1 MRNPDEVDAAATQRL
16 SWSERALTRA
26 EILLALGKGQSG
38 DELVNP
44 HFESAVPSDVKA
56 RAGRSSVAIVILDEA
71 QPTIVLT
78 KRSAKIRFGGQ
89 FCFPGGREA
98 PGDDGLKQTALRE
111 TFEEINVLPS
121 ALTYIGCLGTYFT
134 HAGYLIEP
142 NVFMADADVSYR
154 PDPDEVAEIVLV
166 PLSALQN
173 KANYHLVPRGGGRA
187 NFNFRWSH
195 IQVGGPT
202 VSLMIHLM
210 HSLSGVLNPHD
221 RNSWRDKF

>member
-26 EILLALGKGQSG
+26 EILHALGKGQSG

-98 PGDDGLKQTALRE
+98 PEDDGLKQTALRE

-154 PDPDEVAEIVLV
+154 PDPDEVAEIVL
-166 PLSALQN
+166 QN
-173 KANYHLVPRGGGRA
+173 KANYHLVTRGGGRA

>member
-1 MRNPDEVDAAATQRL
+1 MSKVDGTAAPFEQRL
-16 SWSERALTRA
+16 NWSARALDRA
-26 EILLALGKGQSG
+26 EILQSLSKGRS
-38 DELVNP
+38 DIELVNP
-44 HFESAVPSDVKA
+44 HFEPPVPNSKKGS
-56 RAGRSSVAIVILDEA
+56 AGRSSVAIVIVDQAEPAIL
-71 QPTIVLT
+71 VT
-78 KRSAKIRFGGQ
+78 KRSVRIRFGGQ

-98 PGDDGLKQTALRE
+98 PEDDSLRHTALRE

-134 HAGYLIEP
+134 HAGYLIEA

-154 PDPDEVAEIVLV
+154 ADPDEVAEIVVV

-173 KANYHLVPRGGGRA
+173 KTNYHLVKRGGGRA

-195 IQVGGPT
+195 LQVGGPT

-210 HSLSGVLNPHD
+210 HSLSGVSNPHD
-221 RNSWRDKF
+221 RNSWRDRS

>member
-1 MRNPDEVDAAATQRL
+1 MHNTDMADVAFRQRL
-16 SWSERALTRA
+16 SWSEQAMTRA
-26 EILLALGKGQSG
+26 EMVQALGTGQAG

-44 HFESAVPSDVKA
+44 HFEPAVPNDIKA
-56 RAGRSSVAIVILDEA
+56 SAGRSSVAIVVLDLAE
-71 QPTIVLT
+71 PVVLLT

-98 PGDDGLKQTALRE
+98 PEDKGLRQTALRE
-111 TFEEINVLPS
+111 TVEEINVLPS
-121 ALTYIGCLGTYFT
+121 ALTFVGCLGTYFT

-142 NVFMADADVSYR
+142 NVFMADADLSYWAN
-154 PDPDEVAEIVLV
+154 PDEVAEIVLV
-166 PLSALQN
+166 PLSELQN
-173 KANYHLVPRGGGRA
+173 KGNYHLLKRGGGRA
-187 NFNFRWSH
+187 NFSFRWSR

-210 HSLSGVLNPHD
+210 HSLSGVPNPHD

>member
-1 MRNPDEVDAAATQRL
+1 MGEIDEASEAFAQRL
-16 SWSERALTRA
+16 SWSEAPLTGAAMVQALS
-26 EILLALGKGQSG
+26 KGQAD

-44 HFESAVPSDVKA
+44 HFEPAVSSDLKA
-56 RAGRSSVAIVILDEA
+56 RSGRSSVAIVIVNRAEPAIL
-71 QPTIVLT
+71 LT

-98 PGDDGLKQTALRE
+98 PEDAGLQQTALRE

-121 ALTYIGCLGTYFT
+121 ALTFVGCLGRYFT

-142 NVFMADADVSYR
+142 HVFTADADLSFR
-154 PDPDEVAEIVLV
+154 ADPAEVAEIVMV
-166 PLSALQN
+166 PVTELQN
-173 KANYHLVPRGGGRA
+173 KTNYHLVHRGDGRA
-187 NFNFRWSH
+187 NFNFRWAH

-210 HSLSGVLNPHD
+210 HSLSGGLNPHD

>member
-1 MRNPDEVDAAATQRL
+1 MHNIDVPDAAFKQR
-16 SWSERALTRA
+16 SNWSERALTCP
-26 EILLALGKGQSG
+26 EILQALGKGEAG
-38 DELVNP
+38 HELVNP
-44 HFESAVPSDVKA
+44 HFEPAVANDTKA
-56 RAGRSSVAIVILDEA
+56 RAGRASVAIVILDQAEPA
-71 QPTIVLT
+71 IVLT

-98 PGDDGLKQTALRE
+98 PEDQDLRQTALRE

-121 ALTYIGCLGTYFT
+121 ALRFAGCLGTYFT

-142 NVFMADADVSYR
+142 NVFMANADLSYR

-173 KANYHLVPRGGGRA
+173 KVNYHLVKRGGGHA
-187 NFNFRWSH
+187 NFNFRWSGL
-195 IQVGGPT
+195 QVGGPT

-210 HSLSGVLNPHD
+210 HSLSGVSNPHD

>member
-1 MRNPDEVDAAATQRL
+1 MHNTDMADAAFRQRL
-16 SWSERALTRA
+16 SWSEHVLTRA
-26 EILLALGKGQSG
+26 EMVQALGTGQAG

-44 HFESAVPSDVKA
+44 HFEPAVPNDIKA
-56 RAGRSSVAIVILDEA
+56 GAGRSSVAIVVLDQAE
-71 QPTIVLT
+71 PVVLLT

-98 PGDDGLKQTALRE
+98 PEDQGLQQTALRE

-134 HAGYLIEP
+134 HAGYLIEA
-142 NVFMADADVSYR
+142 NAFMADADVSYR
-154 PDPDEVAEIVLV
+154 ADPDEVAEIVVV

-173 KANYHLVPRGGGRA
+173 KTNYHLVKRGGGRA

-195 IQVGGPT
+195 LQVGGPT

-210 HSLSGVLNPHD
+210 HSLSGVSNPHD

>member
-16 SWSERALTRA
+16 GWSERALTRA
-26 EILLALGKGQSG
+26 EILHALGKGQSG

-98 PGDDGLKQTALRE
+98 PEDDGLKQTALRE

-134 HAGYLIEP
+134 HTGYLIEP

-210 HSLSGVLNPHD
+210 HSLSGVPNPRG

>member
-1 MRNPDEVDAAATQRL
+1 MHNTDMADAAFRQRL
-16 SWSERALTRA
+16 SWSEHVLTRA
-26 EILLALGKGQSG
+26 EMVQALGRGQAG

-44 HFESAVPSDVKA
+44 HFEPAVPNDIKA
-56 RAGRSSVAIVILDEA
+56 GAGRSSVAIVVLDQAE
-71 QPTIVLT
+71 PVVLLT
-78 KRSAKIRFGGQ
+78 KRSAEIRFGGQ

-98 PGDDGLKQTALRE
+98 PEDEGLRQTALRE

-121 ALTYIGCLGTYFT
+121 ALTFVGCLGTYFT

-142 NVFMADADVSYR
+142 NVFMADPDLSYWAN
-154 PDPDEVAEIVLV
+154 PDEVAEIVLV
-166 PLSALQN
+166 PLSELQN
-173 KANYHLVPRGGGRA
+173 KSNYHLVKRGGGRA
-187 NFNFRWSH
+187 NFSFRWSR

-210 HSLSGVLNPHD
+210 HSLSGVPNPRG

>member
-26 EILLALGKGQSG
+26 EILHALGKGQSG

-98 PGDDGLKQTALRE
+98 PEDDGLKQTALRE

-173 KANYHLVPRGGGRA
+173 KANYHLVTRGGWTRQFQFSVVA
-187 NFNFRWSH
+187 Y
-195 IQVGGPT
+195 
-202 VSLMIHLM
+202 
-210 HSLSGVLNPHD
+210 SG
-221 RNSWRDKF
+221 WRPNRVTDDSFDAQP

>member
-26 EILLALGKGQSG
+26 EILHALGKGQSG

-98 PGDDGLKQTALRE
+98 PEDDGLKQTALRE

-173 KANYHLVPRGGGRA
+173 KANYHLVTARGWTRQFQFSVVA
-187 NFNFRWSH
+187 
-195 IQVGGPT
+195 
-202 VSLMIHLM
+202 
-210 HSLSGVLNPHD
+210 HSG
-221 RNSWRDKF
+221 WRPNRVTDDSFDAQP